1 MIVAVPPRIESA
13 LTMAHDVSHWMFGCF
28 FVGIAFSAVSFAA
41 GWLNYK
47 SYRILPL
54 LMALITGTA
63 ALFTTIAAVIAT
75 TLFCV
80 FRRVFEER
88 PDLNI
93 SGDLGVKMFVFVWM
107 AVGASAAAFVVSC
120 WVCCAH
126 RGWGKRGSTTPA
138 KREIYHKPFD
148 GGESRGSDE
157 TAVPGD
163 DDAERGGGSGADTAV
178 SSEAVVGEKLP
189 LEQAGPEDEESEKFL
204 EQPRPAGG
212 RFAERFSVQAPYLDA
227 Q

>member
-1 MIVAVPPRIESA
+1 MIVAVPPSIESA
-13 LTMAHDVSHWMFGCF
+13 LAMARDVSHWMFGCF
-28 FVGIAFSAVSFAA
+28 FVGITFSAVSFAA

-54 LMALITGTA
+54 LMALIAGTA

-93 SGDLGVKMFVFVWM
+93 RGDLGVKMFVFVWM
-107 AVGASAAAFVVSC
+107 AVGASASAFVVSC

-126 RGWGKRGSTTPA
+126 RGWGKRGSGTPA
-138 KREIYHKPFD
+138 KREIYHKPVD

-163 DDAERGGGSGADTAV
+163 DDVERGGSSGADTAV
-178 SSEAVVGEKLP
+178 SSEAVVGEKPP
-189 LEQAGPEDEESEKFL
+189 LEQAGPDDEESEKFL

-212 RFAERFSVQAPYLDA
+212 RFAERFSVQAPYVHA